1 MGRALRTASDAS
13 MPRMRAANGRG
24 KSVLVD
30 GRHSQG
36 DIARRTANA
45 ARRALLRA
53 RRRLRGQPDTAEAL
67 RRAHVEAKS
76 ALKMVIKKAKKAA
89 WDELFPSLRATA
101 GESDA
106 GRATANEVSDWM
118 LEDSMTVREGR
129 SCANDAEK
137 NRAGAGC
144 YPRGGAGGG
153 DAQPGAGV
161 ARADGQVP
169 QRRSVP
175 QGVEGGQSGAHS

>member
-1 MGRALRTASDAS
+1 MDPEALTEAIRTALWQEGVEEKRDGPGAENSERCVDAEGAS
-13 MPRMRAANGRG
+13 GQRQGEKER
-24 KSVLVD
+24 VLVD

-53 RRRLRGQPDTAEAL
+53 RRLRGQPDTAEAL

-89 WDELFPSLRATA
+89 WDELFPSLRPTA

-118 LEDSMTVREGR
+118 LEDSVTVREVK
-129 SCANDAEK
+129 DA
-137 NRAGAGC
+137 
-144 YPRGGAGGG
+144 
-153 DAQPGAGV
+153 V
-161 ARADGQVP
+161 A
-169 QRRSVP
+169 
-175 QGVEGGQSGAHS
+175 